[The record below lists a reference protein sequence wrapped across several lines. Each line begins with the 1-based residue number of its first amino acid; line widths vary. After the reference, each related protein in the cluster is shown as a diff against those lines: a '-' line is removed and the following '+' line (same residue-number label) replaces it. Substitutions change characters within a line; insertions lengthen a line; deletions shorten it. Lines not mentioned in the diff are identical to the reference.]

1 VANLSQVFLLD
12 TMQLQEVKMRP
23 HCAFQL
29 MLHDTWALD
38 QQLAHLL
45 IAQPNLVLEEVQL
58 IAYGGHSQLKQTIAA
73 A

>member
-1 VANLSQVFLLD
+1 MADLSQVFLLD
-12 TMQLQEVKMRP
+12 AMQLQEVKMRP

>member
-1 VANLSQVFLLD
+1 
-12 TMQLQEVKMRP
+12 MQLQELQMWS

-45 IAQPNLVLEEVQL
+45 IAQPYLVLKEVQL